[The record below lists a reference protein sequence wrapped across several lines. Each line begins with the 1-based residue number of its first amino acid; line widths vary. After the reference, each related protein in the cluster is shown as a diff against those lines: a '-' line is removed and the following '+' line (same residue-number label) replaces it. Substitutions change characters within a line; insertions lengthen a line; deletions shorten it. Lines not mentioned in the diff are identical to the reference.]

1 MIDERRTG
9 AGGVLWLP
17 AGTIAVIACCVGKRR
32 LASIRVTALDAVTD
46 PALYAGERGFFL
58 NNGSVKVSATRSA
71 ALRHLYVA
79 QEPEHGRSLRQSA
92 SSASTPP
99 HTPRWTPTLIPC
111 SRPSEGGVFF
121 GQRLAA
127 QGSEVGSAG
136 VS

>member
-71 ALRHLYVA
+71 ALRS
-79 QEPEHGRSLRQSA
+79 SLRGPGTGTWSIIA
-92 SSASTPP
+92 PV
-99 HTPRWTPTLIPC
+99 
-111 SRPSEGGVFF
+111 GV
-121 GQRLAA
+121 QRLNAPTHPSLDA
-127 QGSEVGSAG
+127 DTNPLLSTLRGRGFFWTTTRGSRL
-136 VS
+136 